1 MGRLLPGVPRGD
13 GVTTATAGAQVR
25 VFGIRHHG
33 PGSARAVLR
42 ALDAFEPD
50 TVLIEGP
57 ADADALVP
65 LAADDGLRPPVA
77 LLGYAANDPARAAF
91 WPLAVFSPEWQALHW
106 AVTHDADVR
115 FCDLPATLAL
125 AADRG
130 ADETTRPDPL
140 TALAAAAGY
149 GDFEQWWDTVV
160 ESRCPAVEDEDHT
173 GDGDDPASAFDAITE
188 AMAALRDGVELDDH
202 TARREAHMRQVLR
215 TTIKAGALRIAVV
228 CGAMHAPALAGRLG
242 PAAPDAR
249 LLRGLPKVKASLTW
263 VPWTH
268 SRLSI
273 ASGYGAGIVS
283 PGWYEHLFTAP
294 DDTVAR
300 WLTRVARVLR
310 AEDLPVSSAHVIE
323 ATRLADTLAALR
335 DRPLPGLAEVTEAT
349 RAVLCDGDEV
359 LLDLVTRRLVVGE
372 SLGEVP
378 DSTPTVPLE
387 ADLQARSKSLR
398 LKRSPTDKDL
408 DLDLRTDID
417 RQRSQLLHRLRL
429 IEVEWAVPTQS
440 TVRST
445 GTFRE
450 SWKLRWRPELAV
462 AVVEA
467 ARWGTTV
474 ATAADA
480 VVRDRAARPDVTL
493 AEVTGLLEQALL
505 ADLRDTVADLLD
517 AVDTAAALDHDV
529 AHLMAALPPLVRT
542 LRYGDVRGTD
552 LSALDR
558 VVDALLVRICA
569 GLPAAVTGLDT
580 DAADGLRDALDA
592 VHAALTLRDD
602 PASTDRWF
610 DTLTTLAG
618 RDDADGLLTGRTV
631 RLLRDVGRLDTP
643 ETTARVGRAL
653 SAGVAAA
660 AKARW
665 IDGFA
670 GGSGLLFVH
679 DRDLLALVDAW
690 VSGLHADEFVD
701 ALPALRRTFGGFGP
715 AERRTLGAVLRD
727 GKRAAVTDGAL
738 DTDRGGRALTA
749 TALILGI
756 PA

>member
-1 MGRLLPGVPRGD
+1 M
-13 GVTTATAGAQVR
+13 TTATTGAQVR

-33 PGSARAVLR
+33 PGSARAVQR

-65 LAADDGLRPPVA
+65 LAMDDQLRPPVA

-91 WPLAVFSPEWQALHW
+91 WPMAVFSPEWQALRW
-106 AVTHDADVR
+106 AVHHDADVR
-115 FCDLPATLAL
+115 FCDLPSTLAL
-125 AADRG
+125 AADRDTEE
-130 ADETTRPDPL
+130 AARPDPL

-149 GDFEQWWDTVV
+149 DDFEQWWDTVV
-160 ESRCPAVEDEDHT
+160 ESRSPGDET
-173 GDGDDPASAFDAITE
+173 DPTAAFDAITE
-188 AMAALRDGVELDDH
+188 AMAALRDGVDLDEQ

-215 TTIKAGALRIAVV
+215 ATVKAGALRIAVV

-268 SRLSI
+268 SRLSV

-359 LLDLVTRRLVVGE
+359 LLDLVTRRLVIGE

-378 DSTPTVPLE
+378 ESTPTVPLE

-398 LKRSPTDKDL
+398 LKRSPSEKEL
-408 DLDLRTDID
+408 SLDLRTDLD

-429 IEVEWAVPTQS
+429 LAVDWAVPAQS
-440 TVRST
+440 AVRST

-450 SWKLRWRPELAV
+450 TWKLRWRPELAV

-467 ARWGTTV
+467 SRWGTTV
-474 ATAADA
+474 ATAAEA

-529 AHLMAALPPLVRT
+529 AHLMAALPALVRT

-569 GLPAAVTGLDT
+569 GLPAAVTGLDA
-580 DAADGLRDALDA
+580 DAADGLRGALDD

-602 PASTDRWF
+602 PASTERWL

-618 RDDADGLLTGRTV
+618 RDDVDGLLTGRTV
-631 RLLRDVGRLDTP
+631 RLLRDVGRLDTAD
-643 ETTARVGRAL
+643 TTARVGRAL

-670 GGSGLLFVH
+670 GGSGLLLVH
-679 DRDLLALVDAW
+679 DRDLLALIDTW
-690 VSGLHADEFVD
+690 VSGLHADEFLD

-715 AERRTLGAVLRD
+715 AERRTLGEILRD
-727 GKRAAVTDGAL
+727 GQRATATDVAL

>member
-1 MGRLLPGVPRGD
+1 M
-13 GVTTATAGAQVR
+13 
-25 VFGIRHHG
+25 FGIRHHG
-33 PGSARAVLR
+33 PGSTRSVLR

-65 LAADDGLRPPVA
+65 LAMDDQLRPPVA

-91 WPLAVFSPEWQALHW
+91 WPLAVFSPEWQALRW
-106 AVTHDADVR
+106 AVFHDADVR
-115 FCDLPATLAL
+115 FCDLPATLTL
-125 AADRG
+125 AADR
-130 ADETTRPDPL
+130 ADDEAARPDPL

-149 GDFEQWWDTVV
+149 DDFEQWWDTVV
-160 ESRCPAVEDEDHT
+160 ESRSPGEE
-173 GDGDDPASAFDAITE
+173 DDPTAAFDAITE
-188 AMAALRDGVELDDH
+188 AMAALREGVELDDH

-215 TTIKAGALRIAVV
+215 ATVKAGALRIAVV

-294 DDTVAR
+294 DDTIAR

-349 RAVLCDGDEV
+349 RAVLCDGDEL
-359 LLDLVTRRLVVGE
+359 LLDLVTRQLVVGE

-378 DSTPTVPLE
+378 DATPTVPLE
-387 ADLQARSKSLR
+387 ADLRARSKSLR
-398 LKRSPTDKDL
+398 LKRSPSDKEL
-408 DLDLRTDID
+408 SLDLRADFD

-429 IEVEWAVPTQS
+429 IEVDWAVPTQS

-474 ATAADA
+474 VTAAEA
-480 VVRDRAARPDVTL
+480 VVRDRAARPDITL
-493 AEVTGLLEQALL
+493 AEVTGLLEQSLL
-505 ADLRDTVADLLD
+505 ADLRDTVADLLG

-529 AHLMAALPPLVRT
+529 AHLMAALPALVRT

-569 GLPAAVTGLDT
+569 GLPAAVTGLDA
-580 DAADGLRDALDA
+580 DAADGLRGALDD

-602 PASTDRWF
+602 PASTDRWL

-618 RDDADGLLTGRTV
+618 RDDVDGLLTGRTV
-631 RLLRDVGRLDTP
+631 RLLRDVGRLDTA

-670 GGSGLLFVH
+670 GGSGLLLVH
-679 DRDLLALVDAW
+679 DRDLLTLIDVW
-690 VSGLHADEFVD
+690 VSGLHADEFLD

-715 AERRTLGAVLRD
+715 AERRTLGEILRD
-727 GKRAAVTDGAL
+727 GSRATAADVAL